1 MMRPVYLVDFAV
13 YKPPE
18 ELRVDRFKA
27 EEQAKHWPVSVP
39 LPWLPPKLHSSMLV
53 WTLLQCAVDQPACSI
68 ECTTSPLHG
77 GAGAE

>member
-27 EEQAKHWPVSVP
+27 EEQAKHWPVSVIP
-39 LPWLPPKLHSSMLV
+39 SPP
-53 WTLLQCAVDQPACSI
+53 QPQPHN
-68 ECTTSPLHG
+68 CT
-77 GAGAE
+77 